1 MRKCGGI
8 DSPLMLSI
16 YHRIDNRVC
25 ILFEIL
31 FPHSPSII
39 LSSSFPSLLPFC
51 FLPSS
56 PSYSSSLPFP
66 SFLFCVP
73 CFFFCCF
80 SCLFSKFQWIPSFHL
95 SLYPFPPFSI
105 PPSPSLLLPPFP
117 FAPFSLPL
125 LLCPS
130 PFPFCLP
137 LLLCPFCF
145 PLLLSPSPFPFS
157 ILFTLESPDSR
168 DLQTRYFLQ

>member
-117 FAPFSLPL
+117 FV
-125 LLCPS
+125 
-130 PFPFCLP
+130 PFPL
-137 LLLCPFCF
+137 PFCF

-157 ILFTLESPDSR
+157 FPLLLSPSLSCLHWNHPIRGTYKQGTSSNDFQI
-168 DLQTRYFLQ
+168 D